1 MWDANTRGKAL
12 GFFTLA
18 PFAGPALGPTVS
30 GFMSVAGVQWRWVY
44 WVMTIFAGVCGILL
58 LFTVPETFTYVDFS
72 PSKYLQRLIFCIVLI
87 S

>member
-58 LFTVPETFTYVDFS
+58 LLMMVNSVMS
-72 PSKYLQRLIFCIVLI
+72 RSKVGGRV
-87 S
+87 